1 MVVGG
6 GGSVM
11 SSSAKRRGFDRGYKE
26 AAVRLVVEEKRSVAG
41 VARELGISANLLHR
55 WKREFGELGKQAFP
69 GKGHLPAEQEELR
82 RLRQQLRD
90 VTEERDILKKAIAVF
105 TPKRPH
111 GTSL

>member
-1 MVVGG
+1 MISPNSKAITTPNKKPIP
-6 GGSVM
+6 GSE
-11 SSSAKRRGFDRGYKE
+11 RNDTP
-26 AAVRLVVEEKRSVAG
+26 LVEEKRSVAG

-55 WKREFGELGKQAFP
+55 WKRELCELGKQAFP
-69 GKGHLPAEQEELR
+69 GKGHLPADQEELR

-111 GTSL
+111 GTGL

>member
-1 MVVGG
+1 M
-6 GGSVM
+6 
-11 SSSAKRRGFDRGYKE
+11 
-26 AAVRLVVEEKRSVAG
+26 EKSYATSLPFTHLLKLAPG

-55 WKREFGELGKQAFP
+55 WKRQLCELGEQAFP

-90 VTEERDILKKAIAVF
+90 VTEERDILKKAITVF

-111 GTSL
+111 GTGL